1 MKLIAGALI
10 TTVLLVGCS
19 SESNDKSNAAVHAV
33 ANDIQISM
41 VKDSACEQWQAGLQ
55 IKPKP
60 TAMTDMALRQF
71 DQLPNLD
78 PALESVT
85 LAAYEIRN
93 IVVVMDTNGDT
104 PELLA
109 ALAKVWAVV
118 ERFCRS

>member
-1 MKLIAGALI
+1 MKLIARALI

-19 SESNDKSNAAVHAV
+19 SESNDKSNAAVDAV

-104 PELLA
+104 PELLT

-118 ERFCRS
+118 EQFCRS

>member
-19 SESNDKSNAAVHAV
+19 SESNDKSNAAVDAV

-71 DQLPNLD
+71 DQLPNLA

>member
-19 SESNDKSNAAVHAV
+19 SESNDKSNAAVDAV

-60 TAMTDMALRQF
+60 TAITDMALRQF

>member
-19 SESNDKSNAAVHAV
+19 SESNDKSNAAVDAV

-85 LAAYEIRN
+85 LAAY
-93 IVVVMDTNGDT
+93 
-104 PELLA
+104 
-109 ALAKVWAVV
+109 
-118 ERFCRS
+118 

>member
-19 SESNDKSNAAVHAV
+19 SESNDKSNAAVDAV

-41 VKDSACEQWQAGLQ
+41 VKDSACVQWQAGLQ

>member
-19 SESNDKSNAAVHAV
+19 SESNDKSNAAVDAV

>member
-1 MKLIAGALI
+1 MKLIARALI

-19 SESNDKSNAAVHAV
+19 SESNDKSNAAVDAV

>member
-1 MKLIAGALI
+1 
-10 TTVLLVGCS
+10 
-19 SESNDKSNAAVHAV
+19 
-33 ANDIQISM
+33 
-41 VKDSACEQWQAGLQ
+41 
-55 IKPKP
+55 
-60 TAMTDMALRQF
+60 MTDMALRQF

>member
-19 SESNDKSNAAVHAV
+19 SESNDKSNAAVDAV

-71 DQLPNLD
+71 DQLPKLD